1 MPLVSISDQ
10 QGQEYCFASG
20 PSHVL
25 LVSQLELTGG
35 MIMKIFTGAVVAVA
49 LAVPTYAAK
58 DAAQRLQA
66 ATTDLSAMA
75 NASDKGIPQGL
86 LNKATC
92 VVVIPNL
99 KKGGFIVGGEYGKG
113 FFSCRKTSGAG
124 WSAPGSV
131 RISGGKFGLLV
142 GGAETDVLMLVMNQT
157 GMEHL
162 LSSKFKLGG
171 EASAAAGPVGRES
184 SAMTDAAMH
193 AEILT
198 YSRSRG
204 IFGGLDLGG
213 AAVTEDK
220 DSNRELYGT
229 AITNK
234 EILNAA
240 PKVPTEAES
249 FVQTLDQ
256 LSSRK

>member
-1 MPLVSISDQ
+1 
-10 QGQEYCFASG
+10 
-20 PSHVL
+20 
-25 LVSQLELTGG
+25 
-35 MIMKIFTGAVVAVA
+35 MKILLGTLLTAGLAVSA
-49 LAVPTYAAK
+49 LAAENNAAE
-58 DAAQRLQA
+58 RLQA
-66 ATTDLSAMA
+66 ATADLNAMA
-75 NASDKGIPQGL
+75 SASDKGVPRDL

-113 FFSCRKTSGAG
+113 FFSCRKSSGSG
-124 WSAPGSV
+124 WSAPGSL

-142 GGAETDVLMLVMNQT
+142 GGAETDVLMLVMNEN
-157 GMEHL
+157 GMQHL
-162 LSSKFKLGG
+162 LSSKFQVGG
-171 EASAAAGPVGRES
+171 EASAAAGPVGRDS
-184 SAMTDAAMH
+184 SAMTDAEMH

-204 IFGGLDLGG
+204 VFGGLDLGG

-220 DSNRELYGT
+220 DSNRELYGS

-234 EILNAA
+234 EILNGSPSVPAA
-240 PKVPTEAES
+240 AET
-249 FVQTLDQ
+249 FIHTLDE